1 MIAYDSITQEAETNM
16 EAQRALDIYQAK
28 ETIPV
33 NLEGVPVWI
42 EKVDVDN
49 GVATVQV
56 GTRPT
61 DTQTV
66 NVERLQEG

>member
-1 MIAYDSITQEAETNM
+1 MD
-16 EAQRALDIYQAK
+16 AQRALDIYQAK
-28 ETIPV
+28 DTIPV

>member
-1 MIAYDSITQEAETNM
+1 MDAR
-16 EAQRALDIYQAK
+16 RALDIYQAK
-28 ETIPV
+28 DTIPV

>member
-1 MIAYDSITQEAETNM
+1 MDAK
-16 EAQRALDIYQAK
+16 RALDIYQAK
-28 ETIPV
+28 DTIPV

>member
-16 EAQRALDIYQAK
+16 DAQRALDIYQAK
-28 ETIPV
+28 DTIPV

>member
-1 MIAYDSITQEAETNM
+1 MD
-16 EAQRALDIYQAK
+16 AQRALDIYQAK
-28 ETIPV
+28 DTIPV

-66 NVERLQEG
+66 NVARLQEG